1 MSKKQASP
9 VLINESGS
17 NRMDKEALE
26 KEEERHNAK
35 LSTKYEV
42 MPEDRRELEK
52 AKAIIQMKAIRSL
65 KTGEKIGVVTAYG
78 LLNKPIH
85 KILEEEGLNKSF
97 NYYRYRYLYAWK
109 EMLLNLKEKSI
120 KNNEPINSIC
130 DIETRLSEIDDLLSI
145 NRQDKALVF
154 SEKQKHGKKVITP
167 VWELENL
174 KSKEVTIKINGEQVK
189 VIARG
194 EKRTVTPEEL
204 GLSPPPGKKE
214 SQGWKVLCA
223 AAYRSGV
230 IDADALRG
238 LPTSYDDKRVQDAN
252 KKRIGR
258 LNKKLE
264 ESLGLDDKPIG
275 NYRKK
280 SASWNFKFKSITD
293 EGS

>member
-1 MSKKQASP
+1 
-9 VLINESGS
+9 
-17 NRMDKEALE
+17 
-26 KEEERHNAK
+26 
-35 LSTKYEV
+35 
-42 MPEDRRELEK
+42 
-52 AKAIIQMKAIRSL
+52 
-65 KTGEKIGVVTAYG
+65 
-78 LLNKPIH
+78 
-85 KILEEEGLNKSF
+85 
-97 NYYRYRYLYAWK
+97 
-109 EMLLNLKEKSI
+109 
-120 KNNEPINSIC
+120 
-130 DIETRLSEIDDLLSI
+130 
-145 NRQDKALVF
+145 
-154 SEKQKHGKKVITP
+154 
-167 VWELENL
+167 
-174 KSKEVTIKINGEQVK
+174 VTIKINGEQVK